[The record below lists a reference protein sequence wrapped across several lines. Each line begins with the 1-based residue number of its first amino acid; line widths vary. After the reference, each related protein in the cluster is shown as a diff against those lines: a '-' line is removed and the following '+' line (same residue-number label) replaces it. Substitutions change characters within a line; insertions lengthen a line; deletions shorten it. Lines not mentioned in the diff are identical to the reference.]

1 MKSKQKDEILR
12 KIDFWSKHQE
22 LDKFN
27 YNFISSYLLAIIAS
41 LIGLFN
47 SPIIYFLSQKELI
60 SILGCS
66 VHPHIIALIL
76 TIVFLVLIFAVLYYM
91 PKKQQDFNRSFRVR
105 EAMLR
110 VWHNELS
117 QKKKAKSMTDELDEQ
132 FEEIKKQYNGKMTN
146 KEIEN
151 IAEGIMENQ
160 KFKK

>member
-1 MKSKQKDEILR
+1 MDSKQKNEILR

-27 YNFISSYLLAIIAS
+27 YNFISSYFLAIIAS

-47 SPIIYFLSQKELI
+47 PSIIYFLSQKELI
-60 SILGCS
+60 LIFGCS

-76 TIVFLVLIFAVLYYM
+76 TILFLFLIFAVLYYM
-91 PKKQQDFNRSFRVR
+91 PKKQQDFNRSFRIR

-110 VWHNELS
+110 VLYNKLS
-117 QKKKAKSMTDELDEQ
+117 QKKKGKSMTDEMDEQ
-132 FEEIKKQYNGKMTN
+132 LEEIKKQYNRKMTN

-151 IAEGIMENQ
+151 IAE
-160 KFKK
+160 KL